1 MKFNWNLSTLA
12 VVVVGIGVWLL
23 LRGDDPV
30 TTAKVECEHQIEVL
44 TGYHLSGREVS
55 ALRLT
60 GDVHNG
66 KVQGAFTHSDTLSYA
81 VCMFEVGHTMRVSVD
96 GKILGS

>member
-1 MKFNWNLSTLA
+1 MLKRSLTALA
-12 VVVVGIGVWLL
+12 VVGAGIVGWLL

-55 ALRLT
+55 ALRVT
-60 GDVHNG
+60 GDVHHG
-66 KVQGAFTHSDTLSYA
+66 KVQGAFTHSERLSYA
-81 VCMFEVGHTMRVSVD
+81 VCTFEVGHTMRVSVD
-96 GKILGS
+96 GKVLAGS